1 MREKTG
7 KKKNDFEEF
16 KKKTLHPREELLAI
30 LTVNPITVRVAY
42 FVKKHNLN
50 LSPNNVTS
58 IRLFLLFP
66 LTILFL
72 LLAPALHNKSFYL
85 FSAICVYLMAF
96 TDDLDGN
103 LARGLNKKS
112 NYGAFLDSIADR
124 TYPFVLFVFIF
135 SVGMWTNQILLIYGS
150 LLTLTLKAFH
160 LMVISKIFYYNPGKL
175 DMETIFSAKKEIKYL
190 ALEANNI
197 VMVNLNKILKIKRW
211 CENFGGFER
220 IFLMVMV
227 PSVLLYLN
235 FTLTTLVIVYAVTIV
250 NLLFYTSRIKNL
262 LLEYHASSKKIK

>member
-1 MREKTG
+1 MNKN
-7 KKKNDFEEF
+7 KKDFEEF
-16 KKKTLHPREELLAI
+16 KKRAQHPKEELLAI

-42 FVKKHNLN
+42 FIKQYNLN
-50 LSPNNVTS
+50 VSPNSVTS

-66 LTILFL
+66 LTILL
-72 LLAPALHNKSFYL
+72 LFLAPILHNKSFYL
-85 FSAICVYLMAF
+85 ISAILIYFMAF
-96 TDDLDGN
+96 TDDLDGS

-124 TYPFVLFVFIF
+124 AYPFVLFIFIF
-135 SVGMWTNQILLIYGS
+135 SIGMWTSQIFLTYGILLV
-150 LLTLTLKAFH
+150 LTLKAFH

-197 VMVNLNKILKIKRW
+197 VMIKLNKILKIKRW

-220 IFLMVMV
+220 IFLMMMV
-227 PSVLLYLN
+227 PS
-235 FTLTTLVIVYAVTIV
+235 I
-250 NLLFYTSRIKNL
+250 LFYFDLELITLMIVHAITAINFFFYISRIKNL
-262 LLEYHASSKKIK
+262 LLAYHASADVFKRK